1 MKTGSKETIQQACSD
16 RGLDLEKRQLR
27 QIDEY
32 AALLEAANRTVNLV
46 SRREQA
52 PLLTRHIFHSLLIG
66 FFHSF
71 TAGEKVLD
79 IGTGG
84 GLPGIPLS
92 IAFPDTQFLLIDA
105 TGKKIN
111 ACRRMIET
119 LGLKN
124 VHAIKTRA
132 EELKGVVFDTVLSR
146 QVAPLQ
152 ILCGYAHRLLN
163 PEGTLV
169 CLKGGNLDEEV
180 SKALADAAGNN
191 GFPADISLHPIDE
204 FDECFL
210 DKYVVIASDRV
221 RQEKAKTKKP

>member
-1 MKTGSKETIQQACSD
+1 MKTGSKETIQQACRD
-16 RGLDLEKRQLR
+16 RGLALDTKQLQQLEK
-27 QIDEY
+27 Y
-32 AALLEAANRTVNLV
+32 AALLEEANRTVNLV
-46 SRREQA
+46 SRKEQA
-52 PLLTRHIFHSLLIG
+52 PLLIRHIFHSLLIG
-66 FFHSF
+66 FFHPF
-71 TAGEKVLD
+71 TSGEKVLD

-111 ACRRMIET
+111 ACRQMIET

-124 VHAIKTRA
+124 VLANKTRA

-152 ILCGYAHRLLN
+152 ILCGYAHGLLR
-163 PEGTLV
+163 PDGALI
-169 CLKGGNLDEEV
+169 CLKGGNLDEEI
-180 SKALADAAGNN
+180 SAALADAHRNS
-191 GFPADISLHPIDE
+191 GFPADISLQPIDE

-210 DKYVVIASDRV
+210 KKYVVIASGHISP
-221 RQEKAKTKKP
+221 EKQKTNEP